1 MAQEKKLQP
10 YECVYIIR
18 PNLDEEAVDRVVA
31 GVEEYIKSL
40 GATVETTDK
49 KGRRR
54 LAYEVDKMRDGY
66 FVLTIFHA
74 KPEAV
79 TAIKRML
86 TLSEDVIRSLIVVH
100 EKESAKTL

>member
-1 MAQEKKLQP
+1 MAQNKTQA
-10 YECVYIIR
+10 YEVVYIVR
-18 PNLDEEAVDRVVA
+18 PNLDEEAVNRVVN
-31 GVEEYIKSL
+31 GVEEYIKSI

-66 FVLTIFHA
+66 YVLTIFHT
-74 KPEAV
+74 KPETV
-79 TAIKRML
+79 TQVKRML

-100 EKESAKTL
+100 GKESAKTL